1 MKNTSHIKNQMQ
13 DLKLMGML
21 QNLDASL
28 TEAIQGELSPTD
40 LLAELLQREAD
51 WRHERLITSRIK
63 GAKLKD
69 KPTLEDFDFT
79 AKRSITKAQV
89 KELYKLNWLKQGRAL
104 LVIGPTGVGK
114 TFISQALGHH
124 ACHHKHTVLFMTF
137 SDYLEHQSIARSSS
151 SYLKF
156 RMKMTKPDLLMLDDF
171 GLRKLN
177 AQEAHDFNDL
187 LKERG
192 GSKSIIITTQLPVDH
207 WSEVIED
214 PVIADTII
222 DQLIHTAV
230 KINFKG
236 NDESYRKVAG
246 KKLDGNGSM
255 K

>member
-1 MKNTSHIKNQMQ
+1 MQNTSHLKNQMQ

-21 QNLDASL
+21 QSLEASL

-40 LLAELLQREAD
+40 LLAELLQAEAD

-79 AKRSITKAQV
+79 AKRSVTKAQI
-89 KELYKLNWLKQGRAL
+89 KELYKLNWLKQGRSML
-104 LVIGPTGVGK
+104 ITGPTGVGK
-114 TFISQALGHH
+114 TFLSQALGHH
-124 ACHHKHTVLFMTF
+124 ACHHRHTVLFMTF
-137 SDYLEHQSIARSSS
+137 SDYLEHQWLARSSNT
-151 SYLKF
+151 YLKF
-156 RMKMTKPDLLMLDDF
+156 RTKIARPDLLILDDF

-177 AQEAHDFNDL
+177 AGEAHDFNDL

-192 GSKSIIITTQLPVDH
+192 GNKSIIITTQLPVDH

-222 DQLIHTAV
+222 DQLIHTAI
-230 KINFKG
+230 KITFKAS
-236 NDESYRKVAG
+236 DESYRKVTG
-246 KKLDGNGSM
+246 KKLDERKGM